1 MNIPEKDCRIQEDYN
16 DSDCNDNAVDG
27 SGWDNY
33 VEEDERDRGNSATPP
48 MLSPRPTAPSL
59 VSDCLWIRLLM
70 VDVQNIARTLLH
82 QIKTLGFSL
91 DIIISTGSCSPSRIS
106 T

>member
-1 MNIPEKDCRIQEDYN
+1 M
-16 DSDCNDNAVDG
+16 
-27 SGWDNY
+27 
-33 VEEDERDRGNSATPP
+33 EEDERDRGNSATAPP
-48 MLSPRPTAPSL
+48 MLSPRPTAASL

>member
-1 MNIPEKDCRIQEDYN
+1 MTLTAMTMQLMEAAMEAAGTTTY
-16 DSDCNDNAVDG
+16 DSNNQ
-27 SGWDNY
+27 
-33 VEEDERDRGNSATPP
+33 GNSATPP
-48 MLSPRPTAPSL
+48 GMLSPRPTAPSL